1 MGVLPRGPA
10 TSIHE
15 LSGLDLLGKLSMAR
29 ILFLQNIPFEYMGPM
44 HISALLKKHGHQCSL
59 LTLGEHKDYLRWIR
73 DYAPDIIAFSTMT
86 GPHKWVL
93 ATATE
98 IKRFSDALVI
108 LGGAHPTFFPEIIH
122 EPCVDIICIGEGEF
136 AVLELAD
143 KIDSGEDISRI
154 RNLWIKRDR
163 EIIKNDLRPLVESLD
178 ELPFPDRALYDDCK
192 ILRAVPAMKFLT
204 GRGCPYRC
212 SFCFNHKYNQLYRG
226 LGPVVRKRGI
236 DNLLQEITETVQKY
250 QLELVRFPDD
260 TFTCKKSWLLEFLKR
275 YKEEIRL
282 PYTGLA
288 RANELDEDVAKMLKS
303 SGCLN
308 LYFGVETGNEELRNQ
323 VLKKNLSNAQLT
335 KAAELMKKHKIK
347 FGTYNMFGLPNETLS
362 LAFETIKF
370 NSTLRPDYT
379 INNVF
384 QPYPKTEI
392 CDYAIEHGFIN
403 PESEYLDTMNEGSIL
418 RLEEID
424 RLVNLCRFAYLVIK
438 YPFLTPLVKQL
449 VKLPPN
455 RLFKTVYDLCG
466 APPMKSNLNLS
477 WPNLLKWGLQLR
489 KIV

>member
-1 MGVLPRGPA
+1 
-10 TSIHE
+10 
-15 LSGLDLLGKLSMAR
+15 
-29 ILFLQNIPFEYMGPM
+29 
-44 HISALLKKHGHQCSL
+44 
-59 LTLGEHKDYLRWIR
+59 
-73 DYAPDIIAFSTMT
+73 
-86 GPHKWVL
+86 
-93 ATATE
+93 
-98 IKRFSDALVI
+98 
-108 LGGAHPTFFPEIIH
+108 
-122 EPCVDIICIGEGEF
+122 
-136 AVLELAD
+136 
-143 KIDSGEDISRI
+143 
-154 RNLWIKRDR
+154 
-163 EIIKNDLRPLVESLD
+163 
-178 ELPFPDRALYDDCK
+178 
-192 ILRAVPAMKFLT
+192 
-204 GRGCPYRC
+204 
-212 SFCFNHKYNQLYRG
+212 
-226 LGPVVRKRGI
+226 VVRKRGI

-260 TFTCKKSWLLEFLKR
+260 TFTGKKSWLLEFLKR
-275 YKEEIRL
+275 YKEEIGL

-288 RANELDEDVAKMLKS
+288 RANELDEDVVKMLKS

-362 LAFETIKF
+362 LAYETIKF
-370 NSTLRPDYT
+370 NRTLRPDYT

-403 PESEYLDTMNEGSIL
+403 PESEYLGTMNEGSIL
-418 RLEEID
+418 QLKEID
-424 RLVNLCRFAYLVIK
+424 RLVNVCRFAYLAIK
-438 YPFLTPLVKQL
+438 YPLLTPLVKYL

-455 RLFKTVYDLCG
+455 WLFKTVYDLCG